1 MQGYQIVSQQ
11 PRRSSRTVPR
21 PDEFPHKATDTIRFG
36 DLDPQGHV
44 NNAVYA
50 SYFETGRETMFR
62 RPDLG
67 VGVAGGTFVL
77 AHTEISFLRQ
87 LRWPG
92 TVEIGTAIARFGRTS
107 FTVDQ
112 AIFSDDVCV
121 ATGNATMVLIDKAG
135 GVPQPLPKD
144 AITYLSQW
152 KRQNDSHSSTTDLE
166 ENRC

>member
-1 MQGYQIVSQQ
+1 VSEQ
-11 PRRSSRTVPR
+11 PRKSSQTVPR
-21 PDEFPHKATDTIRFG
+21 LGEFPHRATDIIRFG

-50 SYFETGRETMFR
+50 TYFETGRGTMFR
-62 RPDLG
+62 GPDLE

-107 FTVDQ
+107 FTVVQ

-121 ATGNATMVLIDKAG
+121 AIGNATMVLIDKAA
-135 GVPQPLPKD
+135 GVPRLLPED
-144 AITYLSQW
+144 AITHLSQW
-152 KRQNDSHSSTTDLE
+152 KRQNDSHPNTTD
-166 ENRC
+166 RSF